1 MSVRRFRV
9 FGTTFWGLEDL
20 AASEVSG
27 LLGTEAEADVAKVF
41 AECDVRGLAELV
53 FSTRSLNRVFLQ
65 LVRTRFEGLDDIERA
80 VREVDF
86 HQLIGRDQSFGVEAE
101 RSGTHPFTSMDVAS
115 RVGRA
120 VIESCLS
127 SSGWRPR
134 VDLRSPDVPLYALVR
149 DDEFLL
155 GINLTGPSLHKRFYR
170 VADVRSA
177 LPSTLAFLMVMLS
190 GWDESGCLLDPFC
203 GSATIPIEAA
213 LHAMRVPPNAY
224 RPREQMPV
232 FRLRFIGQ
240 EDLEDALGRLRSSE
254 RRWLRPR
261 VYGTDVSPRALEAA
275 RRNVAAAGLEGV
287 VRIERAD
294 VLNLER
300 WEGIAELPERVHVVT
315 DPPFGI
321 RMGLSD
327 PYGFYQRAFSSV
339 RRAIRDPKLVAIFSK
354 HVIARRAL
362 EDSGWTIT
370 STRRVKYGHL
380 EAVLISAEA

>member
-1 MSVRRFRV
+1 MSRFRI

-20 AASEVSG
+20 AAAEVSQ
-27 LLGTEAEADVAKVF
+27 LLGTDVEADVAKVF
-41 AECDVRGLAELV
+41 AECDARGLAELV

-86 HQLIGRDQSFGVEAE
+86 QQLMGRDQSFGVEAE
-101 RSGTHPFTSMDVAS
+101 RHGTHPFTSMDVAS

-134 VDLRSPDVPLYALVR
+134 VDLKSPDVPMYALVR

-170 VADVRSA
+170 VADVRST
-177 LPSTLAFLMVMLS
+177 LPPTLAFLMVMFS
-190 GWDESGCLLDPFC
+190 DWNENGCLLDPFC

-213 LHAMRVPPNAY
+213 LYAMRVPPNAY
-224 RPREQMPV
+224 RRREEMPV
-232 FRLRFIGQ
+232 FRLKFIEQ
-240 EDLEDALGRLRSSE
+240 EVLEEALARLRSSE

-261 VYGTDVSPRALEAA
+261 VYGTDVSPRAVDAA

-287 VRIERAD
+287 VRVELAD
-294 VLNLER
+294 ALNLER
-300 WEGIAELPERVHVVT
+300 WEGVAELPERVHVVT

-327 PYGFYQRAFSSV
+327 PYGFYLRAFSSV
-339 RRAIRDPKLVAIFSK
+339 RRAIREPRLVAIFSK
-354 HVIARRAL
+354 QAIALRAL
-362 EDSGWTIT
+362 GDSGWNV
-370 STRRVKYGHL
+370 SEVRRVKYGHL
-380 EAVLISAEA
+380 EVALIRAEA